1 MRPPLSL
8 MPLLPVAVALA
19 IGIIAERTAPTGYGA
34 IICASLAA
42 AAIIGII
49 CRRRNLTLIVLS
61 AAVGSVSALLTDAR
75 PVAET
80 LCGRLMTV
88 TADVLTQSE
97 SGTSQILTVRV
108 ISARDNS
115 GANVSAEGMKASAV
129 YASFTPEIKA
139 GDRISFNARITIP
152 RVDKVLPDERDP
164 TESMRRR
171 GIYLSAFIT
180 PDSII
185 GIGEADGLT
194 MRAAQTRRH
203 LSDILYSSPLKSSTR
218 EFLVTALLGDSSAIG
233 DGARADFARAGLAH
247 LLALSGLH
255 VGIIATIILLLLS
268 PLRLSRFRHA
278 GTVIAIALLWIFAL
292 VTGLSASVT
301 RSVIMATVML
311 CAMMLQRRHSPA
323 NALCLAAIIIL
334 VANPSAIMGIS
345 FQLSF
350 LAVAGILVFAN
361 RLNPVNP
368 RRRWLYTLTGSVT
381 VTIAAMLATGAVSA
395 YYFHTFPILFIVANV
410 ITAPLLAPLLG
421 CGLLVMALGAAG
433 IFPKPLCIV
442 TDILSDAVS
451 AISRT
456 ISGLPLAAID
466 SIYLPLISVIMLL
479 TAVSLA
485 GAALHYK
492 SRRVTIA
499 AITIVPLS
507 LLPMISPAG
516 QSVLPPPVIIAHSS
530 RTDILV
536 STPERLHIIT
546 TAPRVEHESIA
557 YETRLRVSDY
567 MGRRNISDVS
577 CVTGI
582 INTDS
587 ITYNSPL
594 LTVGNKKMLIA
605 DCDSVIHNFT
615 RHTSP
620 EFILLTGRYHGDID
634 SVAQLID
641 KSTTLLIAADIHHIT
656 RRKIT
661 EICTGAGITA
671 RDLSESPFQPF
682 AD

>member
-19 IGIIAERTAPTGYGA
+19 IGIVAERTAPTGYGA
-34 IICASLAA
+34 IICASFAA
-42 AAIIGII
+42 AAVIGII
-49 CRRRNLTLIVLS
+49 CHRRNLTLIVLS
-61 AAVGSVSALLTDAR
+61 AATGSVSALLTDAR
-75 PVAET
+75 PAAET
-80 LCGRLMTV
+80 LCGRLVTV
-88 TADVLTQSE
+88 IADVLTQSE
-97 SGTSQILTVRV
+97 SGTSQILTVRI
-108 ISARDNS
+108 ISARDAS

-139 GDRISFNARITIP
+139 GDRISFNARFTMP

-180 PDSII
+180 PDSIT
-185 GIGEADGLT
+185 GIGEANGLT

-218 EFLVTALLGDSSAIG
+218 EFLVTTLLGDSSAIG

-268 PLRLSRFRHA
+268 PLRLSGFRHA
-278 GTVIAIALLWIFAL
+278 GTVIAIVSLWIFAL

-334 VANPSAIMGIS
+334 VADPSAIMGIS

-361 RLNPVNP
+361 RLNPVDP
-368 RRRWLYTLTGSVT
+368 RRRWLYALTGSVT
-381 VTIAAMLATGAVSA
+381 VTIAAMLATGAVSV
-395 YYFHTFPILFIVANV
+395 YYFHTFPVMFIVANV
-410 ITAPLLAPLLG
+410 IAAPLLAPLLG

-433 IFPKPLCIV
+433 IFPKPLCAV
-442 TDILSDAVS
+442 TDALSDCVL
-451 AISRT
+451 AISQKV
-456 ISGLPLAAID
+456 SSLPFASVD
-466 SIYLPLISVIMLL
+466 GIYLPLTSVIILL
-479 TAVSLA
+479 AAVILA
-485 GAALHYK
+485 GVALHYSSK
-492 SRRVTIA
+492 RLTLA
-499 AITIVPLS
+499 ALTTAAAA
-507 LLPMISPAG
+507 LLPLA
-516 QSVLPPPVIIAHSS
+516 LPDRQTHLSTPVVIAHSS

-536 STPERLHIIT
+536 STPERLHVIT

-557 YETRLRVSDY
+557 YETRLRFSDY
-567 MGRRNISDVS
+567 MGRRNIRDIS
-577 CVTGI
+577 CATGI
-582 INTDS
+582 INADS

-594 LTVGNKKMLIA
+594 LTVGNKRMLIA
-605 DCDSVIHNFT
+605 DCDSVIRNFP
-615 RHTSP
+615 RLTSP
-620 EFILLTGRYHGDID
+620 EFILLTGRYHGDPGSIVRMID
-634 SVAQLID
+634 R
-641 KSTTLLIAADIHHIT
+641 STTLLIAADIHHIT
-656 RRKIT
+656 RRRIT
-661 EICTGAGITA
+661 EICAGAGITA